1 MELALDL
8 SVVLLGILAGL
19 LIGSVGIGGVV
30 VVPALIVGFG
40 IPATSALA
48 AAMLAFMM
56 SGIFGARAYSSR
68 QSLKWSSATWLS
80 LGAAPAAFSAGL
92 MTHRIA
98 PWIIEAAIALLALVA
113 GVNALRQ
120 SRQVA
125 TGSASSVTPRS
136 ALIGSGVVTGGL
148 SALTGTSGPL
158 VLIPLLLRLEIP
170 ILTSLGLAQ
179 AIQLPIAAMATTGHW
194 LAGTAEPRLGIV
206 LGIGLGI
213 GTWGGAQ
220 LAHRIAHDALRVI
233 VSILLISVGLT
244 LVVKLI
250 LVASSP

>member
-1 MELALDL
+1 LELAFEL
-8 SVVLLGILAGL
+8 SIILLGIFAGL

-30 VVPALIVGFG
+30 VVPALIVVFG

-48 AAMLAFMM
+48 ATMLAFMM
-56 SGIFGARAYSSR
+56 SGIIGARAYSSK
-68 QSLKWSSATWLS
+68 QSLEWNSAAWLWI
-80 LGAAPAAFSAGL
+80 GAAPAAFAARL

-98 PWIIEAAIALLALVA
+98 AWIIEAAIALLALVA

-120 SRQVA
+120 TRRA
-125 TGSASSVTPRS
+125 AAGSASSMTPRS
-136 ALIGSGVVTGGL
+136 ALIGSGFVTGGL
-148 SALTGTSGPL
+148 STLTGTSGPL
-158 VLIPLLLRLEIP
+158 VLIPLLLRLEVP

-220 LAHRIAHDALRVI
+220 IAHRIAHHALRLI
-233 VSILLISVGLT
+233 VSILLIPVGLV
-244 LVVKLI
+244 LVVKL
-250 LVASSP
+250 LLQTSSP